1 MAKKQQTEQQPERQE
16 RDETTVEKLD
26 RTAAA
31 NAVLA
36 AMDDDETTLAELA
49 KKADALFVERGDG
62 KSNIDRAEWEV
73 WRSIRALEAMGL
85 LETEDSEIVVR
96 KVRKRPDEVA
106 RAASFSAP
114 APAEPVKEVRHV
126 DYTPVPRLRRAARPP
141 GRRTPV
147 PGLHRL
153 RSDARRAA

>member
-114 APAEPVKEVRHV
+114 G
-126 DYTPVPRLRRAARPP
+126 P
-141 GRRTPV
+141 GRTCKGGPTCRLYPGAPSAPSRSSAWTANSCARTAP
-147 PGLHRL
+147 PTK
-153 RSDARRAA
+153 